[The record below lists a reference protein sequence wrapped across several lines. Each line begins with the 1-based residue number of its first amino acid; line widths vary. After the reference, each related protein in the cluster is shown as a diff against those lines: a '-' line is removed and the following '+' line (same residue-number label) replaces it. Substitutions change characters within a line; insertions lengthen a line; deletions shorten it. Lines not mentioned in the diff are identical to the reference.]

1 MTAARSFLGL
11 SLVVLILSFAVAFH
25 LQAGQ
30 TYAGKYHVLAPL
42 TSGNLTIFPIVA
54 DSQADTSMF
63 LTLDEGL
70 RNGDVVVTEAGN
82 IQPLMRRRG
91 PVPLRRD
98 AAQVNTLMLVNNSR
112 RPLLLLAG
120 EVVTGGKQ
128 DRVIAKDRIVAP
140 ESDPVDLGVFCVEPG
155 RWVAKSEKF
164 GNMGSM
170 AQPDVRKNAM
180 AKKDQQKVWDSVNE
194 SRARA
199 TESVTVMADAA
210 PPSTE
215 AGIARREAVGQL
227 QATTSYAQ
235 VMENKV
241 VQEEVDKIAAPITR
255 SFQSALKD
263 LRAKN
268 AVGVV
273 VAVDGEILWAD
284 IFASTDLLERYWPK
298 LVRSY
303 AAEAYAGSRYGGK
316 VSEKDAQAFV
326 NQRTGTHETA
336 ETEPGVFRH
345 SEISGTD
352 YRVFELTSLVPKTN
366 YTVHLAKMNEAEVSS
381 KLERRRIPV
390 R

>member
-1 MTAARSFLGL
+1 MTWARLFLGL
-11 SLVVLILSFAVAFH
+11 SLVALILSCAISYNV
-25 LQAGQ
+25 QAGQ
-30 TYAGKYHVLAPL
+30 YPTGKYRVLTPL
-42 TSGNLTIFPIVA
+42 VSGNLTIFPIVT
-54 DSQADTSMF
+54 DSQADTSLF

-70 RNGDVVVTEAGN
+70 RTGEVIVTEAGN

-91 PVPLRRD
+91 PVPQPRGG
-98 AAQVNTLMLVNNSR
+98 AQVNTLMLINNSR

-120 EVVTGGKQ
+120 EIVTGGKQ

-155 RWVAKSEKF
+155 RWVAKTEKF
-164 GNMGSM
+164 GNLGAM
-170 AQPDVRKNAM
+170 AQPEVRKNAM
-180 AKKDQQKVWDSVNE
+180 AKKDQQQVWDSVNQSKAKVAE
-194 SRARA
+194 N
-199 TESVTVMADAA
+199 VTVMAEAA
-210 PPSTE
+210 PPSAPAAI
-215 AGIARREAVGQL
+215 AGRQAVHEL
-227 QATTSYAQ
+227 NATTSYAQ
-235 VMENKV
+235 VMDNKV
-241 VQEEVDKIAAPITR
+241 VQEEMDKIAAPITR

-273 VAVDGEILWAD
+273 VAVNGEILWAD

-303 AAEAYAGSRYGGK
+303 AAEAYAAGRSGGR
-316 VSEKDAQAFV
+316 VTEREAQSFV
-326 NQRTGTHETA
+326 NQRAGTHETA

-345 SEISGTD
+345 AEISGDD
-352 YRVFELTSLVPKTN
+352 YKVFELTSLVPKTN

-381 KLERRRIPV
+381 KLVRRPIPV